1 VLDGGAGNN
10 IVIQSALAS
19 TFARSLVSASS
30 DTPVQFSGTSGDDTI
45 NVGQLVAGLTGNHT
59 VMVNGLAGNDIIDA
73 SRLPTSGLRFILN
86 GGTGAD
92 VLHGSA
98 GDDTLIGGAGA
109 DRFVFSASNGTDT
122 IADFQ
127 SGLDKILIT
136 GYGAALHS
144 FGDLAGQVTQV
155 GADVHIDIGA
165 KAAGAGI
172 IVLQNTQLAS
182 LGAADFSFV

>member
-1 VLDGGAGNN
+1 M
-10 IVIQSALAS
+10 
-19 TFARSLVSASS
+19 
-30 DTPVQFSGTSGDDTI
+30 P
-45 NVGQLVAGLTGNHT
+45 
-59 VMVNGLAGNDIIDA
+59 
-73 SRLPTSGLRFILN
+73 
-86 GGTGAD
+86 
-92 VLHGSA
+92 LHGSA

-136 GYGAALHS
+136 GYGAALPS
-144 FGDLAGQVTQV
+144 FGDLAGQVTQI
-155 GADVHIDIGA
+155 GADVHIDLGA

-182 LGAADFSFV
+182 LGATDFSFV